1 MASLKHRL
9 ESSLDGTL
17 GEISYI
23 FSYVLYGPIEAVTV
37 EMQVMGLKLCVLL
50 IFYIGG

>member
-1 MASLKHRL
+1 MPPPNANTTLSLQLQMKFGNIVGV
-9 ESSLDGTL
+9 E
-17 GEISYI
+17 
-23 FSYVLYGPIEAVTV
+23 TV